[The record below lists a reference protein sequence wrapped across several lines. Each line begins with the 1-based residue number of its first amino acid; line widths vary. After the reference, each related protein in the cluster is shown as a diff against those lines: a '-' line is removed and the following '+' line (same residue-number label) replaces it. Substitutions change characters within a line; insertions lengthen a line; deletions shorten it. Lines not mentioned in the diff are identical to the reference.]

1 MKLKELSR
9 VIINLEMEAV
19 STYEFEAELLVP
31 SHPKGAELAALYLK
45 LAEEKRT
52 RLKELGRIF
61 KTGIGFRERQTPVAK
76 SVEASLRTHAARAE
90 RGLTLYADLIKQ
102 LLKPEYKEAAVQM
115 LAAERACLNE
125 VRAMQSALKQ

>member
-9 VIINLEMEAV
+9 VIINAEMEAV

-45 LAEEKRT
+45 LAEEKRE

-61 KTGIGFRERQTPVAK
+61 KTGTGFRERQTPVAK
-76 SVEASLRTHAARAE
+76 SVEASLRIHAARAE
-90 RGLTLYADLIKQ
+90 RGLVFYADLIKQ
-102 LLKPEYKEAAVQM
+102 LNKPEFKEAAVRL
-115 LAAERACLNE
+115 LAAERACLTAL
-125 VRAMQSALKQ
+125 RSMQSSLNQ